1 MPVEHIS
8 AKPWTG
14 REDLEDGPSARRLH
28 HLASDTGK
36 LGLLGFACEAGVIR
50 NKGRVGAVDGPDAIR
65 DGLSG
70 LSAPKDAGPFVDLGD
85 IRVTGDDLEAGQ
97 AELGHQIAK
106 HLNQFERLIVFGG
119 GHETAYGSYLGL
131 SERFPGKRIGII
143 NFDAHLDIRLS
154 GASGPSSGTPF
165 AQIREHD
172 PDRFDYLCLGVAE
185 ESNTAAL
192 FQRASDWG
200 VGIVTDHTLISDPNA
215 ADAVI
220 QDMAARS
227 DLLYL
232 TVDIDVLP
240 HYQAPGVSAPA
251 VRGVPFTT
259 IEHLVATTFSA
270 AKQCPLG
277 LPLCDLVELCPTHDT
292 GGVTARAAA
301 FLARYLLFR

>member
-1 MPVEHIS
+1 MPIEHIS

-14 REDLEDGPSARRLH
+14 REDPEDGPSARRLH

-65 DGLSG
+65 AALRN
-70 LSAPKDAGPFVDLGD
+70 LSAPNDAGLFTDLGD

-106 HLNQFERLIVFGG
+106 HLKQFERLIVFGG

-154 GASGPSSGTPF
+154 GTSGPSSGTPF
-165 AQIREHD
+165 AQIREHA
-172 PDRFDYLCLGVAE
+172 PDQFDYLCLGVAE

-192 FQRASDWG
+192 FNRAYDWE
-200 VGIVTDHTLISDPNA
+200 VGIVPDHALIDDPKV
-215 ADAVI
+215 ADQAI
-220 QDMAARS
+220 EELALRS

-232 TVDIDVLP
+232 TIDLDVMP
-240 HYQAPGVSAPA
+240 HHQAPGVSAPA
-251 VRGVPFTT
+251 VRGVPFAT
-259 IEHLVATTFSA
+259 IEHLVASVLSA
-270 AKQCPLG
+270 SKLCALG
-277 LPLCDLVELCPTHDT
+277 LPLADFVELCPPHDT
-292 GGVTARAAA
+292 DGVTARSAAI
-301 FLARYLLFR
+301 LARQLI